1 MIYVMRTL
9 IISLDRNILGLPG
22 AFGDAAER
30 HKLYG
35 KYVDSLDIIVMNRGK
50 AEVKKLSDEV
60 RAYPTN
66 SLSRFFYFWDAYK
79 IGKKIYNKRKF
90 DLVVCQDPFLTGL
103 SGYLLKKK
111 TGCKLIVH
119 SHGDF
124 FGNFYWLKENWFN
137 FPFVLIGNFV
147 IQRADA
153 IRAVSKGVAEN
164 FIKMGFKREKIYQ
177 ISTPVDLNKFSNYN
191 KNKVQEIRKKYERKK
206 IVFFVG
212 RLVQAKNISLL
223 IDSFQEA
230 LLEYKDAVLLIAGS
244 GEQKQELEEKIKNE
258 KLENNIF
265 LLGAIDHNDLPSY
278 YRVCDFFVLPSTN
291 ESFGKVLLE
300 AAAAGKTS
308 VASKTLGAQEII
320 KDGETGFIVPINDKN
335 ELKNKILKLLT
346 GDELRKRMGDSAR
359 ENAYNEYGF
368 EKNTEK
374 IINMWRKI
382 ANN

>member
-1 MIYVMRTL
+1 MRTL

-50 AEVKKLSDEV
+50 AEAKKLSDEV

-66 SLSRFFYFWDAYK
+66 SFSRFFYFWDAYK
-79 IGKKIYNKRKF
+79 IGKKIYKKRQF

-103 SGYLLKKK
+103 AGYLLKKK
-111 TGCKLIVH
+111 INCKLIVH

-137 FPFVLIGNFV
+137 LPFIFIGNFV
-147 IQRADA
+147 ISRADA
-153 IRAVSKGVAEN
+153 IRAVSRGVAEN
-164 FIKMGFKREKIYQ
+164 FIKMGLKKEKIYR
-177 ISTPVDLNKFSNYN
+177 ISTPVDLNKFSDYN
-191 KNKVQEIRKKYERKK
+191 EEKVSEIRNNYKNKK

-212 RLVQAKNISLL
+212 RLVVAKNIALL
-223 IDSFQEA
+223 IDSFRGV
-230 LLEYKDAVLLIAGS
+230 LSEYKEAVLLIAGS

-258 KLENNIF
+258 KLDRSVF
-265 LLGAIDHNDLPSY
+265 LLGAINHNDLPDY
-278 YRVCDFFVLPSTN
+278 YRACDFFVLPSTN
-291 ESFGKVLLE
+291 ESFGKVLIE

-320 KDGETGFIVPINDKN
+320 KDGETGFIVSVNDKN
-335 ELKNKILKLLT
+335 ELKDKILKLLT
-346 GDELRKRMGDSAR
+346 DDELRRKMGNSAC
-359 ENAYNEYGF
+359 ENAYNEYGW
-368 EKNTEK
+368 EKNTNK
-374 IINMWRKI
+374 IINMWREI